1 MISSDTTDNRRTF
14 DENRI
19 AQFESDAI
27 PQYRTVIRAI
37 DMASLGVADIKALQT
52 EVGLHSRLQLSEASI
67 QFFMLGAARL
77 LKGFKATAE
86 EEVLGIGFMDVVI
99 RPTAESGIVELKY
112 LTQEA
117 GTPTAVEAK
126 LDDACRQLA
135 AYASAENVRTLPNL
149 KKVAVVFVGPTVKGV
164 RYV

>member
-1 MISSDTTDNRRTF
+1 M
-14 DENRI
+14 
-19 AQFESDAI
+19 
-27 PQYRTVIRAI
+27 
-37 DMASLGVADIKALQT
+37 
-52 EVGLHSRLQLSEASI
+52 
-67 QFFMLGAARL
+67 
-77 LKGFKATAE
+77 
-86 EEVLGIGFMDVVI
+86 
-99 RPTAESGIVELKY
+99 ELKY

-149 KKVAVVFVGPTVKGV
+149 KKVVVFVGPTVKGV